1 MNNWKDKR
9 IKANNRKRVNNM
21 VQLTPDH
28 FELIDRNKAKAYE
41 DRKEMR
47 NELINFIEKC
57 DTLQLSK
64 LYDEYK
70 RNKK

>member
-1 MNNWKDKR
+1 
-9 IKANNRKRVNNM
+9 M

-41 DRKEMR
+41 DKKEMR